1 MIQPLAFL
9 LAAAVHGDTPARP
22 ASSTFPS
29 FVRPVVIHADTSGRI
44 TAMHR
49 DADQLV
55 VAGKFGEARTKY
67 LTVIAYLDSTQSF
80 PGEVLWALAS
90 MEYGRKREMRAAEIL
105 DQLADAAVRYG
116 RPEWQATALLE
127 AGLIYQTHGR
137 TDLSVKRAQVLVPL
151 LASPAIAPG
160 MRALLA
166 ERVRM
171 K

>member
-22 ASSTFPS
+22 ASATFPAL
-29 FVRPVVIHADTSGRI
+29 VRPAVIHADTSARI

-55 VAGKFGEARTKY
+55 FAGKFREARTKY
-67 LTVIAYLDSTQSF
+67 LTVIAFLDSTNTF
-80 PGEVLWALAS
+80 PGEAMWALAS
-90 MEYGRKREMRAAEIL
+90 MEYGRNRELRAAEIL
-105 DQLADAAVRYG
+105 DQLAEAAVRYG

-127 AGLIYQTHGR
+127 AGLIYQNHGR
-137 TDLSVKRAQVLVPL
+137 TDLSVKRAQALVPL

-160 MRALLA
+160 MRAMLA
-166 ERVRM
+166 ERV
-171 K
+171 KTK